1 MVLPQLRHHD
11 PEPLQL
17 SLLFLSELLPL
28 LLLLKDTLQESAQA
42 LPEDTHHSALIRAV
56 AQLSNCL
63 EQLLN
68 QIKSQVMSVLFY
80 RNFLKIISVMSWYQV
95 SRITSHL
102 ICLRKM
108 CFPKLWPVNV
118 ETVSFHHWVWHVPV
132 LFYFIFIIK
141 VGFFA
146 QTPSIFKFSIY
157 QSISLITKEVD
168 DIFTDIIKPFISC

>member
-56 AQLSNCL
+56 AQLSNSL

-118 ETVSFHHWVWHVPV
+118 ETVISPLILTLSI
-132 LFYFIFIIK
+132 LFYFIQK
-141 VGFFA
+141 LV
-146 QTPSIFKFSIY
+146 
-157 QSISLITKEVD
+157 SLLKL
-168 DIFTDIIKPFISC
+168 PAFISSHF